1 MKSKA
6 NDIDLNGLSKLK
18 NLFGDD
24 AEELQNGD
32 YDIRMIKIEDTYN
45 FAKHVLKIEV
55 DDGKYEEIAIEHPF
69 EVEIDD
75 EMAELVDSVK
85 EYGILEPGICRPGNS
100 GKYEVIAGHRRR
112 QAAILASVKEM
123 PFIIR
128 NLSDAEATI
137 IMVDSN
143 KYRRNIKIS
152 VYAKA
157 MCMKYYAIKHQGRR
171 KDLIKDIEELEK
183 ETQAG
188 DLNDLAAEE
197 GMSLRNLQ
205 RLIRIVNLSEDLLN
219 LVDQKVLKIT
229 IAVALSYLTMH
240 EQQIL
245 YSCMIQLGKEDKPYI
260 PTLEEA
266 NRLKL
271 LSRESKNGLLPDE
284 IREVFI
290 KDAEKDKTVKEKKI
304 SFSKDR
310 VRSYFPEEYTQQDI
324 EEVLFSL
331 LEEWKKKNKPES
343 DEQIPAQTNLEDYV
357 TN

>member
-1 MKSKA
+1 MKNKA

-18 NLFGDD
+18 NLFGDN
-24 AEELQNGD
+24 AEEIQSSD
-32 YDIRMIKIEDTYN
+32 YDIRMIKIKDTYN
-45 FAKHVLKIEV
+45 FEKHVLKIEV
-55 DDGKYEEIAIEHPF
+55 DEDKYEEIVIEHPF

-75 EMAELVDSVK
+75 EMEELVESVK
-85 EYGILEPGICRPGNS
+85 EYGILEPGICRPGKG

-112 QAAILASVKEM
+112 QAAILAEKEEM

-157 MCMKYYAIKHQGRR
+157 MCMKYYAIKHQGKR
-171 KDLIKDIEELEK
+171 KDLIKDIEKLEK
-183 ETQAG
+183 ESQTG

-205 RLIRIVNLSEDLLN
+205 RLIRIVNLSEALLQ
-219 LVDQKVLKIT
+219 LVDQKVLKLT
-229 IAVALSYLTMH
+229 TAVALSYLKMN
-240 EQQIL
+240 EQDIL
-245 YSCMIQLGKEDKPYI
+245 YSCMVQLGKVDKPYI
-260 PTLEEA
+260 PLLEEA

-271 LSRESKNGLLPDE
+271 LSRDSKNGLRPDE
-284 IREVFI
+284 IREVLI
-290 KDAEKDKTVKEKKI
+290 KDTEKDKAVREKKI
-304 SFSKDR
+304 SFSKEK
-310 VRSYFPEEYTQQDI
+310 VRSYFPKEFTQQDI
-324 EEVLFSL
+324 EEVLYSL

-343 DEQIPAQTNLEDYV
+343 NEQIPGQTNLEDYV
-357 TN
+357 FD